1 MGLFQT
7 TSEGKRAVV
16 RPVPHVGGLMALVLA
31 AAFGL
36 PASAVAMADTGGAAS
51 LDVVV
56 KGKITPSCRLSG
68 GGDIDFGEL
77 SGARE
82 VEADFGLNC
91 NVPFDISFQS
101 ARGGL
106 AHAVLP
112 QGQGPFAGT
121 LGYTLS
127 VTIPTI
133 SPTPAVLGATY
144 DSENLIARK
153 TLSSGE
159 GIAKGGGR
167 IRIRTDR
174 PSEAGL
180 LAGRY
185 SEVLN
190 VTVSPRV

>member
-16 RPVPHVGGLMALVLA
+16 RPVTHVGGLMALVLA
-31 AAFGL
+31 AGFAL
-36 PASAVAMADTGGAAS
+36 PVAAADTGAATS

-82 VEADFGLNC
+82 AEADFGLNC

-180 LAGRY
+180 LAGKY